1 MENIIRQ
8 RALPLWRDRQYLL
21 WLGSD
26 TGSALGM
33 ALQSFTVPLVA
44 LVATGSPA
52 QAGLIAALGQLA
64 RVVCTLPGGV
74 LADRRDRRKLMV
86 IGGVLGAAGSIGLCL
101 AVVVGGLG
109 FWSLLVLHLFM
120 SVRNGVF
127 GSASDAALKDLVPES
142 RLASALAANQGRD
155 AVISL
160 AGGPLGGLL
169 LSVSQTLAFGAMG
182 AAHAVAALS
191 ARCIDSPAAPRAP
204 DARTTAAPGSHDGD
218 NGPGAFRSYLAEGTA
233 GMAWL
238 LRRRDLRGILL
249 ISTLLNLGINA
260 SIISVIF
267 ALQQRGES
275 AATIGWVSASMGAGM
290 LLGSLPAAAL
300 LKRLPTGLAVCA
312 GLVVMACAIALLP
325 LTESVIWVSVLFG
338 ISIFGAPTINA
349 GLGGYF
355 MAAVPTELLGRA
367 TSASALLGMAAVPLA
382 PLIAGFGYPAWGW
395 AGLLCFCAGICVFAT
410 VLAVANRSLRTLPV
424 QADWAG
430 HAETHADR
438 GTNAPAAGR

>member
-26 TGSALGM
+26 TGSAMGM

-52 QAGLIAALGQLA
+52 QAGLIAALGQLV

-74 LADRRDRRKLMV
+74 LADRRDRRKLMAL
-86 IGGVLGAAGSIGLCL
+86 GGTLGAVGGIGLCL
-101 AVVVGGLG
+101 AVVGGVLG
-109 FWSLLVLHLFM
+109 FWTLLGLHLFL
-120 SVRNGVF
+120 SARNGVF

-142 RLASALAANQGRD
+142 RLPSALAANQGRD

-169 LSVSQTLAFGAMG
+169 LSASQVLAFGAM
-182 AAHAVAALS
+182 ATAHAVAALG
-191 ARCIDSPAAPRAP
+191 ARFIGSPAAPPMPGSRTARAP
-204 DARTTAAPGSHDGD
+204 APSDGSGT
-218 NGPGAFRSYLAEGTA
+218 FRSYLADGTA

-300 LKRLPTGLAVCA
+300 LKRLPTGLAVCT
-312 GLVVMACAIALLP
+312 GLVVMAGAMAMLP
-325 LTESVIWVSVLFG
+325 FTQSPAWVSVLFG
-338 ISIFGAPTINA
+338 VSIFGAPTINA

-355 MAAVPTELLGRA
+355 MSAVPSELLGRA

-382 PLIAGFGYPAWGW
+382 PLIAGFGYPVWGW
-395 AGLLCFCAGICVFAT
+395 SGLLGRCAGICVFAT
-410 VLAVANRSLRTLPV
+410 VLAVANRPLRTLPV

-430 HAETHADR
+430 HAEVHMVP
-438 GTNAPAAGR
+438 GSKAPASRR